1 MANTKSAE
9 KRSRQ
14 NARRAASNRVY
25 RSSARTAVK
34 KARVAIETGDPNAL
48 ELVRNAERVLAR
60 AANKGAIHH
69 NNAARRSSRL
79 MLMLNKSQAVAA

>member
-14 NARRAASNRVY
+14 TPVRTARNRVY

-34 KARVAIETGDPNAL
+34 KARLAILNGDPNAA
-48 ELVRNAERVLAR
+48 ELVRNAERALAR
-60 AANKGAIHH
+60 AAQKGVIHR
-69 NNAARRSSRL
+69 NNAARRTSRL
-79 MLMLNKSQAVAA
+79 VALLHKHQAAA

>member
-14 NARRAASNRVY
+14 NAKRAASNRVY

-34 KARVAIETGDPNAL
+34 KARLAIETGDPNAL
-48 ELVRNAERVLAR
+48 ELVRNAERVVGR
-60 AANKGAIHH
+60 AANTGAIHH
-69 NNAARRSSRL
+69 NNASHRSGRL
-79 MLMLNKSQAVAA
+79 MLALNKGEAA

>member
-14 NARRAASNRVY
+14 NAKQAASNRIY

-34 KARVAIETGDPNAL
+34 KARLAIESGDPNAL

-60 AANKGAIHH
+60 AANKGSVHQ
-69 NNAARRSSRL
+69 NNASRRAGRL
-79 MLMLNKSQAVAA
+79 MLMLNKSQAAA

>member
-14 NARRAASNRVY
+14 NAKRAASNRVY

-34 KARVAIETGDPNAL
+34 KAKLAVESGDPNAL

-60 AANKGAIHH
+60 AANKGAIHQ
-69 NNAARRSSRL
+69 NNASRRAGRL
-79 MLMLNKSQAVAA
+79 MLMLNKGQSA

>member
-14 NARRAASNRVY
+14 NTKKAASNRLY
-25 RSSARTAVK
+25 RSSARTAIK
-34 KARVAIETGDPNAL
+34 KARLAIENGDPNAL

-60 AANKGAIHH
+60 AAAKGSIHR
-69 NNAARRSSRL
+69 NNASRRTGRL
-79 MLMLNKSQAVAA
+79 VLMLNKSEAAA

>member
-14 NARRAASNRVY
+14 SAKRAANNRVY

-34 KARVAIETGDPNAL
+34 KARLAIETGDPSAL

-69 NNAARRSSRL
+69 NNASRRSGRL
-79 MLMLNKSQAVAA
+79 MLALNKGQVA